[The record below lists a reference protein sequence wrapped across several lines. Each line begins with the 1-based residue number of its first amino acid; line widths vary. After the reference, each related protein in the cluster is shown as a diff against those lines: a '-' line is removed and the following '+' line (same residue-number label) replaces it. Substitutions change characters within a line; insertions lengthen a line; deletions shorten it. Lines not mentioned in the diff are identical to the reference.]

1 MWLCKVAT
9 LALIAGFASLM
20 SGSLARAASDC
31 SILVTLAN
39 WGENSIGFIDLK
51 SGASCEF
58 PIRKSG
64 VSGSYISQKPEHGT
78 LKRLNLSTFV
88 YTAKAGYKGSDTF
101 AIEATGQGLM
111 ASGTSVITVH
121 ATIK

>member
-1 MWLCKVAT
+1 MLLFKVAT
-9 LALIAGFASLM
+9 LALIAGVPNSM
-20 SGSLARAASDC
+20 SGSLARPASDC
-31 SILVTLAN
+31 SIAVTLAN
-39 WGENSIGFIDLK
+39 WGENSTGFIDLK

-58 PIRKSG
+58 PIRTSG
-64 VSGSYISQKPEHGT
+64 VSGSDISQKPEHGT
-78 LKRLNLSTFV
+78 LVRLNMSTFM
-88 YTAKAGYKGSDTF
+88 YTAKAGYKGSDIF